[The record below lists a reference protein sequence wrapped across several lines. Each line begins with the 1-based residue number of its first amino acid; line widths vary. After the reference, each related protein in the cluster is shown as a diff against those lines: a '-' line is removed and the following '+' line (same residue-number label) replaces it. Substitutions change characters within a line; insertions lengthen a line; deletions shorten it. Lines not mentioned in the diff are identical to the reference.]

1 LLDPTKVGI
10 FFDFKLINACQ
21 HGKISTLTVFYKNTA
36 ILSGMEIAK
45 AYQIKI
51 KFLSKFLVTLS
62 S

>member
-10 FFDFKLINACQ
+10 FFDFKLINARQ
-21 HGKISTLTVFYKNTA
+21 HSKISTLTVFYKNTA

-45 AYQIKI
+45 VYQIKI